1 MLEVSGDQHEALI
14 RDLAANRP
22 KPARPHRA
30 DSPNPGPHSPTHH
43 PQQQQQQSW
52 GQFPEHSPFSGLS
65 RANSDGGLRGLGPR
79 PAAAAVA
86 AVAGEGRS
94 ASAAHAAARLGV
106 DLLTPRTQHHLQ
118 QQQQQ
123 QDGDGS
129 SRHDVW
135 FVTYHDHPD
144 DADGMSVVGVSN
156 SLAIDGPG
164 PPIPA
169 QSPELFLHSG
179 SPLGNQEAGPAAA
192 AAAAREHSTAD
203 LMFGLPDSLAAG
215 SDTVAAAAMT
225 AATAGLDVTSSPRVP
240 ASSVPP
246 HLFSRTESHRSSS
259 TGPGAGTHPLSSSL
273 IRAQFRPFVRTPT
286 LRLSRPQ
293 HSSNLSQIG
302 SGQIGPHLGQV
313 RSGGLGQVGSGSVPG
328 PHSPNHQLAQ
338 GVMGGQV
345 TGDVEAAAPSAPASG
360 GSPRRISTS
369 PFDNSFSSQ
378 GQGPQQQQQQQQQQ
392 HGLSS
397 KRAQAAA
404 RSKAYLRSVSV
415 PDPAAAMAAVA
426 LLKQQQQEQQQQQQ
440 QEGSPTPTALHPAA
454 SPHHEQEEWQQWQQS
469 AEGLPPITVPPRGDG
484 WDSGGGLGEG
494 EMSTVL
500 AALNDPETMS
510 FVKLVSVCEGFGG
523 PGWLGGL
530 RLERGW

>member
-1 MLEVSGDQHEALI
+1 
-14 RDLAANRP
+14 
-22 KPARPHRA
+22 
-30 DSPNPGPHSPTHH
+30 
-43 PQQQQQQSW
+43 
-52 GQFPEHSPFSGLS
+52 
-65 RANSDGGLRGLGPR
+65 
-79 PAAAAVA
+79 
-86 AVAGEGRS
+86 
-94 ASAAHAAARLGV
+94 
-106 DLLTPRTQHHLQ
+106 
-118 QQQQQ
+118 
-123 QDGDGS
+123 
-129 SRHDVW
+129 VW

-192 AAAAREHSTAD
+192 AAREHSTAD

-246 HLFSRTESHRSSS
+246 HLFSRIESHRSSS

-286 LRLSRPQ
+286 LRLSKPQ

-302 SGQIGPHLGQV
+302 SGQIGPDLGQV
-313 RSGGLGQVGSGSVPG
+313 GSGGLGQVGSGSVRG

-378 GQGPQQQQQQQQQQ
+378 GQGPQQQQQQQ

-415 PDPAAAMAAVA
+415 PDPAAATAAVA
-426 LLKQQQQEQQQQQQ
+426 LLKQQEQQQ
-440 QEGSPTPTALHPAA
+440 QEGPPATTAMHPAA
-454 SPHHEQEEWQQWQQS
+454 SPQLEQEEWQQWQQS
-469 AEGLPPITVPPRGDG
+469 AEGLGGG
-484 WDSGGGLGEG
+484 WGSGGGRGEG
-494 EMSTVL
+494 EMSTIL

-510 FVKLVSVCEGFGG
+510 FVKLVGGCEGCGVAHGFGG
-523 PGWLGGL
+523 
-530 RLERGW
+530 